1 MELQEIK
8 CAGNSF
14 TWIRPNGYVKSR
26 LDRFLVSEHW
36 LSLWPESCQ
45 LVLQRN
51 LSDHCPT
58 ILQNSM
64 VDWGPKPFRVF
75 DWWLQQKGYQK
86 MVREA
91 WNNDQQGGSG
101 GIVLKNKLKNFKA
114 AIKQW
119 SKVEGNINAKKI
131 LNIQQK
137 LNEVENLA
145 SHRILSDQE
154 LKDRNSLQQE
164 LWNAS
169 DAFEY
174 LMTQKSRARWLKEG
188 DYNTSY
194 FHKIINFRRAYNAI
208 PGILID
214 GEWVQ
219 QPNTVKNVAANF
231 FHNRFTKQNHSR
243 PTLNRVQFNSISR
256 GQKEQ
261 LTAPFSHQEVKEAV
275 WRG

>member
-1 MELQEIK
+1 MDLICIISTSGTSFNIYYLPLPIKKNDISAFNQWISDMELQEIK

-14 TWIRPNGYVKSR
+14 TWIRPNGCVKSR

-58 ILQNSM
+58 ILQTSM

-145 SHRILSDQE
+145 SHQILSDQE

-169 DAFEY
+169 NAFES

-188 DYNTSY
+188 DCNTGY
-194 FHKIINFRRAYNAI
+194 FHKNNKFQESIQCY
-208 PGILID
+208 
-214 GEWVQ
+214 
-219 QPNTVKNVAANF
+219 
-231 FHNRFTKQNHSR
+231 SR
-243 PTLNRVQFNSISR
+243 YSY
-256 GQKEQ
+256 
-261 LTAPFSHQEVKEAV
+261 
-275 WRG
+275 